1 MLELEPWSP
10 SAPITPEEL
19 AKRRREYGMLHDST
33 VKKEGYRPWKD
44 YAMDGEEDPAARR
57 AMPESG
63 AGVEGALEV
72 KEPLMP
78 VKSYYSQKE
87 PAADAVIWR
96 FMDLRKFRDL
106 MASEELYF
114 RRADLFDDETEG
126 LPPEQYVH
134 RVLRL
139 DPLDLN
145 DRMELNNHLGS
156 LAQSREMHYITCWYL
171 FDQETL
177 KMWEGYG
184 HDGVAIV
191 SRYDLLKAALD
202 KLIDETH
209 IGLVQ
214 YGTAHLTDR
223 FNALEFITT
232 KQAKYEHECEVRAM
246 LTCTDPLAGGNRHID
261 LNNVPHPRPLP
272 VNPRHAWVPDCKRR
286 RIVLKD
292 LVQEVIISPWAEAD
306 NVEEMNLWNSHK
318 GFKAPMDSAA
328 PGLQDAKAGRIP
340 EAHGDQKAATRAGA
354 SSHGTRASALL

>member
-1 MLELEPWSP
+1 
-10 SAPITPEEL
+10 
-19 AKRRREYGMLHDST
+19 
-33 VKKEGYRPWKD
+33 
-44 YAMDGEEDPAARR
+44 
-57 AMPESG
+57 
-63 AGVEGALEV
+63 VEGALAQEV
-72 KEPLMP
+72 LMP

-126 LPPEQYVH
+126 LPPEQYVQ

-145 DRMELNNHLGS
+145 DRRELNNHLGS

-177 KMWEGYG
+177 KMWEAYG

-191 SRYDLLKAALD
+191 TRYDLLKAALD

-214 YGTAHLTDR
+214 YGAAHLTDR

-246 LTCTDPLAGGNRHID
+246 LTCIDPLAGGNRHID
-261 LNNVPHPRPLP
+261 LNNVLHPRPLP

-292 LVQEVIISPWAEAD
+292 LVQEVMISPWAEAD
-306 NVEEMNLWNSHK
+306 NVEEIKLWNSHK
-318 GFKAPMDSAA
+318 GFKAPKDSALRDCKA
-328 PGLQDAKAGRIP
+328 PTLEEYRKHMRIKRPLREPERVATEHELQHFYEELSTLTEERVRWLYRQRWDKCYLDPGNLP
-340 EAHGDQKAATRAGA
+340 STLDVQYL
-354 SSHGTRASALL
+354 GTTLKVLKGMKK

>member
-1 MLELEPWSP
+1 
-10 SAPITPEEL
+10 
-19 AKRRREYGMLHDST
+19 
-33 VKKEGYRPWKD
+33 
-44 YAMDGEEDPAARR
+44 
-57 AMPESG
+57 
-63 AGVEGALEV
+63 
-72 KEPLMP
+72 MP

-126 LPPEQYVH
+126 LPPEQYVQ

-145 DRMELNNHLGS
+145 DRRELNNHLGS

-191 SRYDLLKAALD
+191 SRYDLLREALE
-202 KLIDETH
+202 KRIIDETH

-223 FNALEFITT
+223 FNVE
-232 KQAKYEHECEVRAM
+232 
-246 LTCTDPLAGGNRHID
+246 PLLSDDR
-261 LNNVPHPRPLP
+261 
-272 VNPRHAWVPDCKRR
+272 
-286 RIVLKD
+286 
-292 LVQEVIISPWAEAD
+292 
-306 NVEEMNLWNSHK
+306 
-318 GFKAPMDSAA
+318 
-328 PGLQDAKAGRIP
+328 
-340 EAHGDQKAATRAGA
+340 
-354 SSHGTRASALL
+354 SSFCDRC